1 MPGPGQMVLWRVP
14 SPDRHFA
21 NHVFMVVPE
30 GIRLLFSST
39 LLLNTLVKRDGS
51 PARRDNLWLMTPPLA
66 SRDLARPGAD
76 SSAKRAAKVADLIV
90 EDVMALGWP
99 VGEVLGSEAELLE
112 RYQVS
117 RAVFREAV
125 RLVEHQQVAR
135 TRRGPGGGVVVT
147 EPTVGAVIDAVVLY
161 LHRVD
166 ARLDEIFEARIVL
179 EELACQL
186 AAARGFGDRN
196 RNRSH
201 NRNRGSDPDSD
212 LAELGHFAK
221 SAPIDPASDPREL
234 HAVVAALS
242 GNAGLELFVEV
253 FNRVAQLYSPDWQ
266 RLGTDIGKET
276 VHAHAMIA
284 EAIMAGDGPLASK
297 RMRKHLQAE
306 ADFFRRRRS
315 TRQLLP
321 DSVVLAESAQGK
333 GAEAVARNITQ
344 TIVTEGLQ
352 PGELVG
358 TEPELIAREGVSRA
372 LLREAVRLLE
382 HHQIARMRRGPGGGL
397 FVAAPTTNAVTE
409 VAAIYLARQG
419 MQLAELAEMRNGVE
433 VAIAGLAAKRI
444 DVEGAAGLDAALEH
458 EEHATDAERVE
469 AVHDLHA
476 AVAAA
481 GKNRVLQLVALVL
494 IRLSRLHQIE
504 RLAPKAQKQ
513 IRAEVLR
520 THKGIATAV
529 EAGDEELARHRMHRH
544 LEALG
549 ALMR

>member
-1 MPGPGQMVLWRVP
+1 MRDVP
-14 SPDRHFA
+14 
-21 NHVFMVVPE
+21 
-30 GIRLLFSST
+30 
-39 LLLNTLVKRDGS
+39 
-51 PARRDNLWLMTPPLA
+51 
-66 SRDLARPGAD
+66 RPGAD
-76 SSAKRAAKVADLIV
+76 SNAKRAAKVADLII

-99 VGEVLGSEAELLE
+99 VGEVLGSETELLE

-135 TRRGPGGGVVVT
+135 TRRGPGGGLVIT

-166 ARLDEIFEARIVL
+166 ARLDEIFEARIIL
-179 EELACQL
+179 EEIACQL
-186 AAARGFGDRN
+186 AAERTDEN
-196 RNRSH
+196 
-201 NRNRGSDPDSD
+201 D
-212 LAELGHFAK
+212 LAELRRFVDDEPI
-221 SAPIDPASDPREL
+221 APDGDPREF
-234 HAVVAALS
+234 HALVAAIS
-242 GNAGLELFVEV
+242 RNAGLELFVHV

-266 RLGTDIGKET
+266 RLGSAIAKET
-276 VHAHAMIA
+276 MHAHAMIA
-284 EAIMAGDGPLASK
+284 EAIMAGDAGLARN

-321 DSVVLAESAQGK
+321 DSVVLAQSGQAK
-333 GAEAVARNITQ
+333 GAEIVARNITQ
-344 TIVTEGLQ
+344 TIVTEGLP

-358 TEPELIAREGVSRA
+358 TEPELIEREGVSRA

-397 FVAAPTTNAVTE
+397 FVMAPSANAVTE
-409 VAAIYLARQG
+409 MAAIYLARRG
-419 MQLAELAEMRNGVE
+419 MQLAELAELRTGVE
-433 VAIAGLAAKRI
+433 VAITDLAAARI
-444 DVEGAAGLDAALEH
+444 DEVGTARLDEALTR

-481 GKNRVLQLVALVL
+481 AQNRVLLLVALVL

-520 THKGIATAV
+520 THEGIARAI
-529 EAGDEELARHRMHRH
+529 EEGDRELARHRMRRH

>member
-1 MPGPGQMVLWRVP
+1 MTTPADTRDVP
-14 SPDRHFA
+14 
-21 NHVFMVVPE
+21 
-30 GIRLLFSST
+30 
-39 LLLNTLVKRDGS
+39 
-51 PARRDNLWLMTPPLA
+51 
-66 SRDLARPGAD
+66 RPGAD
-76 SSAKRAAKVADLIV
+76 SNAKRAAKVADRII
-90 EDVMALGWP
+90 EDVMAQEWP
-99 VGEVLGSEAELLE
+99 VGEVLGSESDLLE

-135 TRRGPGGGVVVT
+135 TRRGPGGGLVVT

-166 ARLDEIFEARIVL
+166 ARLDEIFEARIIL

-186 AAARGFGDRN
+186 AAERTDE
-196 RNRSH
+196 H
-201 NRNRGSDPDSD
+201 D
-212 LAELGHFAK
+212 LAELRRFAEDETLE
-221 SAPIDPASDPREL
+221 PGSDPREL
-234 HAVVAALS
+234 HVLIAAIS
-242 GNAGLELFVEV
+242 RNAGLELFVDV

-266 RLGTDIGKET
+266 RFGSAVAKET
-276 VHAHAMIA
+276 RHAHAMIA
-284 EAIMAGDGPLASK
+284 EAVMAGDAGLARN

-306 ADFFRRRRS
+306 AEFFRRRRS

-321 DSVVLAESAQGK
+321 DSVVLAQSGQGK
-333 GAEAVARNITQ
+333 GAETVARNITQ
-344 TIVTEGLQ
+344 MIVADGLQ
-352 PGELVG
+352 PGDLVG
-358 TEPELIAREGVSRA
+358 TEPELIEREGVSRA

-397 FVAAPTTNAVTE
+397 FVMAPSANAVTE
-409 VAAIYLARQG
+409 VAAIYLARHG
-419 MQLAELAEMRNGVE
+419 MKLSELAELRTGVE
-433 VAIAGLAAKRI
+433 VAITDLAAARIDDLGTAGL
-444 DVEGAAGLDAALEH
+444 EEALAR
-458 EEHATDAERVE
+458 EEHATDTERVE

-481 GKNRVLQLVALVL
+481 AQNRVLQLVALVL

-513 IRAEVLR
+513 ITAEVLR
-520 THKGIATAV
+520 THEGIARAI
-529 EAGDEELARHRMHRH
+529 EEGDRELARHRMRRH

>member
-1 MPGPGQMVLWRVP
+1 MTTPTATRDVP
-14 SPDRHFA
+14 
-21 NHVFMVVPE
+21 
-30 GIRLLFSST
+30 
-39 LLLNTLVKRDGS
+39 
-51 PARRDNLWLMTPPLA
+51 
-66 SRDLARPGAD
+66 RPGAD
-76 SSAKRAAKVADLIV
+76 SNAKRAAQVADLII

-99 VGEVLGSEAELLE
+99 VGEVLGSEADLLE

-135 TRRGPGGGVVVT
+135 TRRGPGGGLVIT

-166 ARLDEIFEARIVL
+166 ARLDEIFEARIIL
-179 EELACQL
+179 EEIACQL
-186 AAARGFGDRN
+186 AAERTDEN
-196 RNRSH
+196 
-201 NRNRGSDPDSD
+201 D
-212 LAELGHFAK
+212 LAELRRFVDDEPI
-221 SAPIDPASDPREL
+221 APDGDPREF
-234 HAVVAALS
+234 HALVAAIS
-242 GNAGLELFVEV
+242 RNAGLALFVDV

-266 RLGTDIGKET
+266 RFGSAIAKET
-276 VHAHAMIA
+276 MHAHAMIA
-284 EAIMAGDGPLASK
+284 EAVMAGDAGLARN

-321 DSVVLAESAQGK
+321 DSVVLAQSGQGK
-333 GAEAVARNITQ
+333 GAEVVARNITQ
-344 TIVTEGLQ
+344 TIVTEGLP

-358 TEPELIAREGVSRA
+358 TEPELIEREGVSRA

-397 FVAAPTTNAVTE
+397 FVMAPSANAVTE
-409 VAAIYLARQG
+409 VAAIYLARRG
-419 MQLAELAEMRNGVE
+419 MQLAELAELRTGVE
-433 VAIAGLAAKRI
+433 VAITDLAAARI
-444 DVEGAAGLDAALEH
+444 DEVGRAGLDEALTR

-481 GKNRVLQLVALVL
+481 AQNRVLHLVALVL

-513 IRAEVLR
+513 IRAEVFR
-520 THKGIATAV
+520 THEGIARAI
-529 EAGDEELARHRMHRH
+529 EDGDRELARHRMRRH

>member
-1 MPGPGQMVLWRVP
+1 MTTTRTATRDVP
-14 SPDRHFA
+14 
-21 NHVFMVVPE
+21 
-30 GIRLLFSST
+30 
-39 LLLNTLVKRDGS
+39 
-51 PARRDNLWLMTPPLA
+51 
-66 SRDLARPGAD
+66 RPGAD
-76 SSAKRAAKVADLIV
+76 SNAKRAAKVADLII

-99 VGEVLGSEAELLE
+99 VGEVLGSETDLLE

-135 TRRGPGGGVVVT
+135 TRRGPGGGLVIT

-166 ARLDEIFEARIVL
+166 ARLDEIFEARIIL
-179 EELACQL
+179 EDLACQL
-186 AAARGFGDRN
+186 AAERTDEN
-196 RNRSH
+196 
-201 NRNRGSDPDSD
+201 D
-212 LAELGHFAK
+212 LAELRRFVEEVPVERDG
-221 SAPIDPASDPREL
+221 DPREL
-234 HAVVAALS
+234 HALVAVIS
-242 GNAGLELFVEV
+242 RNAGLELFVDV

-266 RLGTDIGKET
+266 KLGGAIAKET
-276 VHAHAMIA
+276 THAHAMIS
-284 EAIMAGDGPLASK
+284 EALMAGDSGLARN

-321 DSVVLAESAQGK
+321 DSVVLAQSVQGK
-333 GAEAVARNITQ
+333 GAEVVARNITQ
-344 TIVTEGLQ
+344 VIVTEGMQ
-352 PGELVG
+352 PGDLVG
-358 TEPELIAREGVSRA
+358 TEPELIEQEGVSRA

-397 FVAAPTTNAVTE
+397 FVMAPSANAVTE
-409 VAAIYLARQG
+409 VAAIYLARRG
-419 MQLAELAEMRNGVE
+419 MKLAELAELRTGVE
-433 VAIAGLAAKRI
+433 VAIADLAAERV
-444 DVEGAAGLDAALEH
+444 DEEGAIGLQEALLR
-458 EEHATDAERVE
+458 EERGTDAEQAE
-469 AVHDLHA
+469 LVHDLHA

-481 GKNRVLQLVALVL
+481 AKNRVLSLVALVL

-504 RLAPKAQKQ
+504 RLAPKARKQ

-520 THKGIATAV
+520 THEGIARAV
-529 EAGDEELARHRMHRH
+529 ESGDREMARHRMRRH